1 MNSKVSINGAERL
14 SNAKTNL
21 LGLKFEK
28 LEYMNRKRYS
38 HMGVFFPM
46 GKLSYVYVFGGMG

>member
-1 MNSKVSINGAERL
+1 MNSKVSVNGAERL